1 MLKTLLLV
9 VTLMG
14 WGVADARDYAD
25 QQADSR
31 LELIFSKFSVLFH
44 CSQYWPGWS
53 GKQMQMTNGQFFS
66 LLIKFSNMNKK
77 TKIPKNSDIFQPIV
91 DSSDYDP
98 FFFHSFVH
106 PYFKK

>member
-9 VTLMG
+9 VTLVG

-25 QQADSR
+25 QQADS
-31 LELIFSKFSVLFH
+31 
-44 CSQYWPGWS
+44 SQYWPGWS
-53 GKQMQMTNGQFFS
+53 GKQMQMTN
-66 LLIKFSNMNKK
+66 
-77 TKIPKNSDIFQPIV
+77 DIFQPIV